1 LKHDGKLG
9 RCYLK
14 GVVGDQIHA
23 TFVAVAH
30 NFRTILRKL
39 RLFCV
44 EILGWVSRILFIK
57 SGEIGL
63 LQQIA

>member
-1 LKHDGKLG
+1 MVLG

-23 TFVAVAH
+23 TLVAVAH

-39 RLFCV
+39 RLFCAKIFRWIRSALLLGSE
-44 EILGWVSRILFIK
+44 EIR
-57 SGEIGL
+57 L
-63 LQQIA
+63 LRQAA

>member
-1 LKHDGKLG
+1 MKHDGKLG

-14 GVVGDQIHA
+14 GVIGDQIHA

-39 RLFCV
+39 RLICV
-44 EILGWVSRILFIK
+44 EIFGWVSRLVFLG
-57 SGEIGL
+57 SREIEL
-63 LQQIA
+63 LQQVA